1 MNAHKHIEEIQMFVK
16 IKDVSMLLQKIVLFD
31 FTQVWV
37 QYRGSTV
44 YKYQLGIEL
53 TFSYVLG
60 ISNIIG
66 GLVSNCNLIND

>member
-1 MNAHKHIEEIQMFVK
+1 MFVK
-16 IKDVSMLLQKIVLFD
+16 IKYVSMLLHKIVLFD

-37 QYRGSTV
+37 QCCRNTV

-53 TFSYVLG
+53 TFSYFLG